1 MSDNPRRAWRRRQI
15 TRWVVAALDMIG
27 VTSVVVAGFVISLWV
42 GLLALGVAALTV
54 AWLLERDGTS

>member
-1 MSDNPRRAWRRRQI
+1 VSDDPRRAWRRQRL

-27 VTSVVVAGFVISLWV
+27 VTSVVVAGFVIGLWV

-54 AWLLERDGTS
+54 AWLLERDGAS